1 VIRLSVLAATTFSVL
16 TPATALAQ
24 NRPPDVRSTDSVTI
38 AIGAHYR
45 ASGLHRFLVG
55 GTYRDLWM
63 TPIRVPVLN
72 LQTFEGGLTPGKA
85 GGGFETKSLRF
96 TTPDGVE
103 YVFRSADKDNVDLP
117 ADLHDVGLLR
127 RIALDQ
133 VSSSHP
139 AASIVTGALLEA
151 AGVLHDAPVLVA
163 MPDDAILGKYRKLF
177 AHRVGMLQVY
187 PGKTKGD
194 VPMFANAID
203 IIDSDTLLQL
213 LNRDPAE
220 QVDAPAFLAARLM
233 DMLVNNWDRHPGQ
246 WKWARLQP
254 APTGLWEPISRD
266 YDKSFISATGFLID
280 ILRKGTPNQVTF
292 DSTYPGLRGL
302 TWGSLDLDRRLLAGL
317 AKPQWDSVAR
327 ALAKRITDSAID
339 AAIGVMPPEYHASVP
354 ALAAKLRMR
363 RDSLVPQAD
372 RFYRFLA
379 DVVDIH
385 ATDAAER
392 ATITRVDDRYV
403 DVRLAAGDGPPY
415 FFRRFDAHETSEIR
429 IYLHGGDDEAQVVG
443 DVGSSIPLRIIGGN
457 GTNRLVDSSRVGGR
471 HDVAHLYDE
480 GVVQHTSYLPDTLF
494 NRRPLVSAFG
504 GLFVPGRD
512 YGEGLTPIVD
522 LTLNHDVG
530 IMPSLGMTWHRYGFR
545 DDPYSSMVSLEGSY
559 SSLINGS
566 RFALKADQRGES
578 SPLHLT
584 EWAQV
589 SQLELVNYHG
599 LGNSSPQSAGLISG
613 VTAPRSDYY
622 AVNQRQWLLQ
632 PALALALSETTALSF
647 GPVLKYFVTD
657 SLADRF
663 VSATLPYGS
672 GQFGE
677 AGLRI
682 GLSHNGRVPP
692 QHTQSGTAFDLSAS
706 YFPSLWDVRSG
717 FGVVN
722 ASGAVYVTIPV
733 PLRPYF
739 GLRGGAKQ
747 LFGDFPFEEAAFL
760 GGRNDV
766 RTLDQQRYA
775 GDASLYATAELR
787 IPVAKFTILL
797 PLNTGLLATEDV
809 GRVYVKGES
818 PGGWHNAFGTG
829 FWIGFHELLLD
840 VRVMQANEVGRP
852 AIIAFRFAVPSVV
865 Q

>member
-1 VIRLSVLAATTFSVL
+1 MTSLSVKAAVVFTVCVAAT
-16 TPATALAQ
+16 AHAQ
-24 NRPPDVRSTDSVTI
+24 NTPPDVRSTDSVTI
-38 AIGAHYR
+38 AAGAHYR

-55 GTYRDLWM
+55 GTYRDLWV

-72 LQTFEGGLTPGKA
+72 LRTFDGGLKPEKA

-96 TTPDGVE
+96 VTPDGVE
-103 YVFRSADKDNVDLP
+103 YVFRSMDKDNVDLP
-117 ADLHDVGLLR
+117 DDLHDVGLVR

-133 VSSSHP
+133 ISSSHP
-139 AASIVTGALLEA
+139 AANIVTGALLES

-163 MPDDAILGKYRKLF
+163 MPDDTLLGKYRKVF
-177 AHRVGMLQVY
+177 AHRLGMLQIY

-203 IIDSDTLLQL
+203 IIDSDTLLAL

-254 APTGLWEPISRD
+254 APQGLWEPISRD
-266 YDKSFISATGFLID
+266 YDKSFISATGFLIS
-280 ILRKGTPNQVTF
+280 IFRKGTPNQVTF
-292 DSTYPGLRGL
+292 DSTYPGMRGL

-317 AKPQWDSVAR
+317 AKPVWDSVAH
-327 ALAKRITDSAID
+327 ALARRITDSAID
-339 AAIGVMPPEYHASVP
+339 AAIGVMPAEYHASVP

-363 RDSLVPQAD
+363 RDSLPAQAD
-372 RFYRFLA
+372 RFYRYLA
-379 DVVDIH
+379 GVVDLH
-385 ATDAAER
+385 ATDAADR

-403 DVRLAAGDGPPY
+403 DVRLATTDDVPY
-415 FFRRFDAHETSEIR
+415 FLRRFDARETSEIR
-429 IYLHGGDDEAQVVG
+429 IYLHGGDDEAHIVG
-443 DVGSSIPLRIIGGN
+443 DVRRSIPLRIIGGN
-457 GTNRLVDSSRVGGR
+457 GTNRLIDSSRVGGQR
-471 HDVAHLYDE
+471 NTAHLYDE
-480 GVVQHTSYLPDTLF
+480 GVVHGTSYVPDTLF
-494 NRRPLVSAFG
+494 NRRPLASAFG
-504 GLFVPGRD
+504 RLFVSAQD
-512 YGEGLTPIVD
+512 YGAGATPIID

-566 RFALKADQRGES
+566 RFMLKADQRDES
-578 SPLHLT
+578 SPLHVT
-584 EWAQV
+584 ELAQV
-589 SQLELVNYHG
+589 SQLELVNFHG

-613 VTAPRSDYY
+613 VTAPRTDFY
-622 AVNQRQWLLQ
+622 AVDQRQWLLQ
-632 PALALALSETTALSF
+632 PAVVLALAPTTDLSF

-657 SLADRF
+657 STPDRF

-682 GLSHNGRVPP
+682 GLLHNSRSPP
-692 QHTQSGTAFDLSAS
+692 QHSQSGTVLDLSAS
-706 YFPSLWDVRSG
+706 YFPGLWDVRSG

-722 ASGAVYVTIPV
+722 AAAAVYVTL
-733 PLRPYF
+733 PLPLHPYF

-747 LFGDFPFEEAAFL
+747 LFGDFPFEESAFI

-775 GDASLYATAELR
+775 GDASLYSTAELR
-787 IPVAKFTILL
+787 IPVAKFTLLL
-797 PLNTGLLATEDV
+797 PLNTGLLATEDI
-809 GRVYVKGES
+809 GRVYVKGDS

-852 AIIAFRFAVPSVV
+852 AVIALRLAVPGMIE
-865 Q
+865 